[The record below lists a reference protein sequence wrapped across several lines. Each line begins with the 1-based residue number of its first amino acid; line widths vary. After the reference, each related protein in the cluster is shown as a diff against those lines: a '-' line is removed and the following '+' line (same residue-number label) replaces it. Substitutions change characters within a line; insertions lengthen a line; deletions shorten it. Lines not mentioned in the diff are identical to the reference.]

1 MSVNYSLKKIS
12 EITNADLIERYD
24 TVISKIIIDSR
35 SFIADAN
42 TLFVAIK
49 GERHNGHDFI
59 NELYKN
65 GIVNFLVQ
73 DLPQNYKTLKKAN
86 FIIVKKS
93 LNAFQQIAEYHRNT
107 INYNIVGITGS
118 NGKTIVK
125 EWIFQILNNEKLIIR
140 NPKSYNSQVGV
151 PLSLLLLE
159 KNYDFGIFEAG
170 ISQPNEMQKL
180 QKIINPNIGIFTNI
194 GDAHQE
200 NFNSLE
206 EKIKEKLQ
214 LFEKSNTIIY
224 CKDYK
229 QIHKSISNIK
239 HYKNKTFTWSYSA
252 DNNLF
257 IKKTKILKTKTKIKF
272 IYKKNNNEIEI
283 PFTDKASIEN
293 AIHCLAFLL
302 ANNLFNTNTQKNF
315 KKLSNVEMR
324 LEIIKGRNNCTLIND
339 SYNSDLNSIQIAIE
353 LLEQQNQNNIKTI
366 VLSDIEQSGKSEQE
380 LYKTISEII
389 NLSSIDK
396 IIGIGKNIGK
406 YSDKFNK
413 EKYFFSSTKEF
424 LLSKFIKNFNNE
436 AILIKGAREFT
447 FERIIE
453 ILQKKN
459 HRTQLEINLEAI
471 THNLNYFRSLIHQ
484 KTKIMIMVK
493 AFSYGSG
500 SHEIARLLQHQKIDY
515 LGVAYTDEGVEL
527 RKAGISLPIMVMN
540 PDFENFKNIIDYNL
554 EPEIYS
560 FKSLKEFNKLA
571 NANSVYAYPIHIK
584 IDTGMKRLGFEL
596 KETKK
601 LITEIK
607 KMKAVKIKSI
617 FSHLVA
623 SDDKKH
629 DKFTEKQIADFNN
642 IANKIENQINYKFT
656 RHILNSSGIERFS
669 NAQFDMVRLGIGLY
683 GISCVNKA
691 NVKNISTLKTKI
703 SQVKTIKAA
712 ETIGYGRKGKVDKET
727 KIAILPIGY
736 ADGLNRKLSNGL
748 GYVLI
753 KNKKAKFIGN
763 ICMDMCMIDL
773 TDIEAKEN
781 DEIIIFGENLPIT
794 EIAEKLE
801 TIPYEILTG
810 ISQRVKRI
818 YLQ

>member
-1 MSVNYSLKKIS
+1 LNYSIKKIS
-12 EITNADLIERYD
+12 EIVNADLISRQD
-24 TVISKIIIDSR
+24 TFISKVIIDSR
-35 SFIADAN
+35 SSITDAN

-59 NELYKN
+59 NELYEN
-65 GIVNFLVQ
+65 GIINFLVE
-73 DLPQNYKTLKKAN
+73 DLPNNYKTLKNAN

-93 LNAFQQIAEYHRNT
+93 LKSFQQIAEYHRNT
-107 INYNIVGITGS
+107 VKYPIVGITGS

-151 PLSLLLLE
+151 PLSLFFLE

-200 NFNSLE
+200 NFSSFE
-206 EKIKEKLQ
+206 KKIKEKLL
-214 LFEKSNTIIY
+214 LFKNSDVIIY

-229 QIHKSISNIK
+229 QIHKVISNNK
-239 HYKNKTFTWSYSA
+239 NYSNKTFTWSYSI
-252 DNNLF
+252 DTDLF
-257 IKKTKILKTKTKIKF
+257 VKKIENLKTKTKIKF
-272 IYKKNNNEIEI
+272 IYKKNNIEIEI

-293 AIHCLAFLL
+293 AIHTLSFLL
-302 ANNLFNTNTQKNF
+302 ANNLFNANTQEKF
-315 KKLSNVEMR
+315 KYLSNVEMR
-324 LEIIKGRNNCTLIND
+324 LEIIKGKNNCTLIND

-353 LLEQQNQNNIKTI
+353 VLEQQNQNRKKTI
-366 VLSDIEQSGKSEQE
+366 ILSDIEQSGKSEIE

-389 NLSSIDK
+389 NTSNIDK
-396 IIGIGKNIGK
+396 IIGIGKNINK
-406 YSDKFNK
+406 YSEKFNIK
-413 EKYFFSSTKEF
+413 KHFFDSTKEF
-424 LLSKFIKNFNNE
+424 LQSRLVENFNNE
-436 AILIKGAREFT
+436 AILIKGARHFT
-447 FERIIE
+447 FEKIIE

-459 HRTQLEINLEAI
+459 HRTQLEINLEAL
-471 THNLNYFRSLIHQ
+471 TYNLNYFRSLIHK

-500 SHEIARLLQHQKIDY
+500 SHEIARLLQHQKVDY

-540 PDFENFKNIIDYNL
+540 PDFENFKNIIEYNL

-560 FKSLKEFNKLA
+560 FKSLTEFNKLA
-571 NANSVYAYPIHIK
+571 LQNSVNRYPVHLK
-584 IDTGMKRLGFEL
+584 IDTGMKRLGFENQDID
-596 KETKK
+596 K
-601 LITEIK
+601 LIAEIK
-607 KMKAVKIKSI
+607 KSKSLKIKSV

-629 DKFTEKQIADFNN
+629 DNFTKKQISDFNN
-642 IANKIENQINYKFT
+642 IANKIKKGINYKST
-656 RHILNSSGIERFS
+656 LHILNSSGIERFS
-669 NAQFDMVRLGIGLY
+669 EAQFDMIRLGIGLY
-683 GISCVNKA
+683 GISCINKN

-703 SQVKTIKAA
+703 SQIKTIKANQ
-712 ETIGYGRKGKVDKET
+712 TIGYSRKGKVNKET

-753 KNKKAKFIGN
+753 KGEKTKIIGN
-763 ICMDMCMIDL
+763 ICMDMCMVDLSGID
-773 TDIEAKEN
+773 AKEN
-781 DEIIIFGENLPIT
+781 DEVIIFGENLPIS
-794 EIAEKLE
+794 EIAKKLE
-801 TIPYEILTG
+801 TIPYEILTS

-818 YLQ
+818 YIQ

>member
-1 MSVNYSLKKIS
+1 LNYSVKKIL
-12 EITNADLIERYD
+12 EITNADLIGRQA
-24 TVISKIIIDSR
+24 TVIFKIIIDSR

-65 GIVNFLVQ
+65 GIINFLVQ
-73 DLPQNYKTLKKAN
+73 DLPQNYKSFKNAN
-86 FIIVKKS
+86 FIIVKNS
-93 LNAFQQIAEYHRNT
+93 LKAFQQIAHYHRNT
-107 INYNIVGITGS
+107 IDYPIVGITGS

-125 EWIFQILNNEKLIIR
+125 EWIFQILNNEKLIVR

-151 PLSLLLLE
+151 PLSLLFLE

-180 QKIINPNIGIFTNI
+180 QKMINPNIGVFTNI

-200 NFNSLE
+200 NFSSIE
-206 EKIKEKLQ
+206 EKIKEKLL
-214 LFEKSNTIIY
+214 LFEKSNIIIY

-229 QIHKSISNIK
+229 QIHKVISNTEN
-239 HYKNKTFTWSYSA
+239 YSNKTFTWSFNYGA
-252 DNNLF
+252 DLYVENVENQQS
-257 IKKTKILKTKTKIKF
+257 KTKIKSVF
-272 IYKKNNNEIEI
+272 QNKNIEIEI
-283 PFTDKASIEN
+283 PFINKASIKN
-293 AIHCLAFLL
+293 AIHTLAFLL
-302 ANNLFNTNTQKNF
+302 ANNLFNANTQEKF
-315 KKLSNVEMR
+315 KHLSNVEMR
-324 LEIIKGRNNCTLIND
+324 LEIIKGINNCTLIND

-353 LLEQQNQNNIKTI
+353 VLEQQNQNRNKTI
-366 VLSDIEQSGKSEQE
+366 ILSDIEQSGKSETE
-380 LYKTISEII
+380 LYKTISKII
-389 NLSSIDK
+389 NLSGIDK
-396 IIGIGKNIGK
+396 IIGIGKNILK

-413 EKYFFSSTKEF
+413 EKHFFNSTKEF
-424 LLSKFIKNFNNE
+424 LQSKLIKNFNNE
-436 AILIKGAREFT
+436 AILIKGARHFT

-459 HRTQLEINLEAI
+459 HRTQLEISLEAI
-471 THNLNYFRSLIHQ
+471 IHNLNYFRSLIHK

-500 SHEIARLLQHQKIDY
+500 SHEIARLLQHQKVDY

-540 PDFENFKNIIDYNL
+540 PDFENFKNIIEYNL

-560 FKSLKEFNKLA
+560 FKSLTEFNKLA
-571 NANSVYAYPIHIK
+571 LRNSVGSYPVHIK
-584 IDTGMKRLGFEL
+584 IDTGMKRLGFENQDIN
-596 KETKK
+596 K
-601 LITEIK
+601 LIDEIK
-607 KMKAVKIKSI
+607 KSKSLKIKSV

-629 DKFTEKQIADFNN
+629 DKFTKKQISDFNS
-642 IANKIENQINYKFT
+642 IANNIEKGINYKFT
-656 RHILNSSGIERFS
+656 QHILNSSGIERFAE
-669 NAQFDMVRLGIGLY
+669 AQFDMVRLGIGLY
-683 GISCVNKA
+683 GISCINKN
-691 NVKNISTLKTKI
+691 NVKNISTLKTRI
-703 SQVKTIKAA
+703 SQIKTIKAN
-712 ETIGYGRKGKVDKET
+712 ETIGYSRKGKVDKET
-727 KIAILPIGY
+727 KIAIIPIGY
-736 ADGLNRKLSNGL
+736 ADGLNRKLSNKI

-753 KNKKAKFIGN
+753 RGKKAKVIGN

-773 TDIEAKEN
+773 TGINAKEN
-781 DEIIIFGENLPIT
+781 DEVIIFGEDLPID
-794 EIAEKLE
+794 EIAKKLE
-801 TIPYEILTG
+801 TIPYEILTS